1 MPVNNAANCSMTLEG
16 EWSIDR
22 ADDLLKLLAAK
33 LALLL
38 ETDPAPKTAEIDMK
52 AVAEL
57 DACGC
62 QLLALFLENLRRRG
76 ITPVPCGVPAPAMD
90 KIELLG
96 FSGAFAAPE
105 QPTGNLHD

>member
-1 MPVNNAANCSMTLEG
+1 MPVNSAAVCSMTLEG

-22 ADDLLKLLAAK
+22 AADLLKLLAAE
-33 LALLL
+33 LALL
-38 ETDPAPKTAEIDMK
+38 ETDPAPRTAEIDMK
-52 AVAEL
+52 AVAEI

-76 ITPVPCGVPAPAMD
+76 ITPVPCGIPSPAMD

-96 FSGAFAAPE
+96 FSGAFAAPA